1 MQYKALLMAAVLMFG
16 GFGSVFADM
25 DGDHGYHGG
34 NGHGTPSEELGNFC
48 GTFNDT
54 FISLDLHPAG
64 GLPGDKTNATVRA
77 NYNTSGSNMPQEIF
91 QWMYSYVTF
100 AWYRPSTDSW
110 IPIRDVDANTDN
122 GSTWFNPADN
132 PALNDPVDPR
142 PIPEN
147 ALITNWDNG
156 VGSATVNMFPVPN
169 ISVDNLLPGEEIWLV
184 ACFAHPM
191 PGGGSMDM
199 NYTVAPYQI
208 SICHTERDRVVEIIA
223 PSQGLPGEEIEVT
236 VKVHLNEGDRPGGWR
251 LIRLAWIDSTRNV
264 IWPHVDVEGT
274 LTEGTVDP
282 NTGRL
287 TTPGIITA
295 TGTLTVPNLPQGT
308 HLTLLACTGH
318 PMGMMYDGT
327 NGYHSFDFEVL
338 GFMVVPE
345 MIIGSIGL
353 IGAALGSF
361 MLYAR
366 RKQA

>member
-16 GFGSVFADM
+16 GFGSVFADGNGHNG
-25 DGDHGYHGG
+25 GD

-48 GTFNDT
+48 GTFNNT

-64 GLPGDKTNATVRA
+64 GLPGDKTNVRVIA
-77 NYNTSGSNMPQEIF
+77 NYNASGGNLPQPIF
-91 QWMYSYVTF
+91 EWMYSYVTF

-110 IPIRDVDANTDN
+110 IPIPEVDVNVDN

-132 PALNDPVDPR
+132 PALNDPVTPR
-142 PIPEN
+142 PIPNN
-147 ALITNWDNG
+147 ALITTWSNG
-156 VGSATVNMFPVPN
+156 VGSITVNQFPVPN

-191 PGGGSMDM
+191 PSGGSMDM
-199 NYTVAPYQI
+199 NYTVAKYQL

-236 VKVHLNEGDRPGGWR
+236 VNVHLNEGDRPGGWR
-251 LIRLAWIDSTRNV
+251 LIRLAWIDSTGNV
-264 IWPHVDVEGT
+264 IWPHVDVTGE
-274 LTEGTVDP
+274 LTQGIVDP
-282 NTGRL
+282 NTGGL

-318 PMGMMYDGT
+318 PMGAMYDGT

-366 RKQA
+366 RK